1 MSGEILYALLE
12 GSRSHHNK
20 LVVLERKND
29 THAKDGVGLL
39 YVIWVS
45 WEIDNFNGVAVLLL
59 STECI
64 SF

>member
-1 MSGEILYALLE
+1 MTRMSRMGWASVY
-12 GSRSHHNK
+12 H
-20 LVVLERKND
+20 
-29 THAKDGVGLL
+29 
-39 YVIWVS
+39 WVS